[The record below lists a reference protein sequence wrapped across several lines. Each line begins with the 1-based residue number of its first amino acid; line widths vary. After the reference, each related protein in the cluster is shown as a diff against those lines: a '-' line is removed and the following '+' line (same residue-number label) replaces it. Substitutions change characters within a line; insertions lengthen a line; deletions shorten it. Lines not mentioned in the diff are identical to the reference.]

1 MPKVI
6 SKLSI
11 DSFQHGGNQG
21 KTYRGKL
28 KKKLIQAFPE
38 KFMLFQPN
46 HRVPEI
52 VASKDSTLK
61 ENNDTLVDK
70 NVNISKDAE
79 YIREDNIRF

>member
-1 MPKVI
+1 
-6 SKLSI
+6 
-11 DSFQHGGNQG
+11 
-21 KTYRGKL
+21 
-28 KKKLIQAFPE
+28 
-38 KFMLFQPN
+38 MLFQPN

-70 NVNISKDAE
+70 NVNINKDAE